1 MSFLNKQAKRA
12 ATQAAK
18 LLKAE
23 EIIKKC
29 NAVIKFLDSKTYDKN
44 LVEFR
49 KKAAELIENLNA
61 AIMNGL
67 KNKYPEEKENYT
79 SAKIQTSDRYLLK
92 VHPYLNSIR
101 YAVQLNKNVPCAP
114 EIADS
119 HETNVRYLLKV
130 RRPISRIA
138 LLNIDDK
145 GKTVY
150 KELTKLFKK
159 LKNKSVINK
168 LLLEEPTPPP
178 KRMPTN

>member
-61 AIMNGL
+61 AIM
-67 KNKYPEEKENYT
+67 
-79 SAKIQTSDRYLLK
+79 
-92 VHPYLNSIR
+92 
-101 YAVQLNKNVPCAP
+101 
-114 EIADS
+114 
-119 HETNVRYLLKV
+119 
-130 RRPISRIA
+130 
-138 LLNIDDK
+138 
-145 GKTVY
+145 
-150 KELTKLFKK
+150 
-159 LKNKSVINK
+159 
-168 LLLEEPTPPP
+168 
-178 KRMPTN
+178 